1 MFERSLSRWPG
12 LEKVVQKASP
22 AGRPADPEEV
32 ANVAVFMCSPSAT
45 YINGTGLLIDAGML
59 VTANT

>member
-1 MFERSLSRWPG
+1 MLERSLGRWPG
-12 LEKVVQKASP
+12 LEKMIQAASP
-22 AGRPADPEEV
+22 VGRPADPEEV

-59 VTANT
+59 VTANV